1 MTLELAAG
9 VHDIAWP
16 LLKKEYG
23 SAAGGKMHMRNRW
36 KMFTWMITAAALV
49 VSFAGSGL
57 AAEADT
63 SHYSDD
69 RRLAYIG
76 IARIAKTTA
85 NAIDMLSEEENDP
98 EHYYQ
103 GFARIPFTNPDK
115 MVIVHLDP
123 VQSRLAR
130 EGLQVES
137 NQEIAPALAEFINVQ
152 FSEEY
157 ARQAA
162 KITPDPFRGEEIGET
177 DLVILP
183 YGSDIAVCCEGQS
196 ALIMS
201 TRDISSALSESDI
214 TAYTEQLGIEDP
226 KIRVYEKENMGNLD
240 LANNWAGSG
249 YESSLRDAI
258 IANPN
263 RFERMFPELIGSPN
277 VNDRE
282 CVSVLYYYLRQNPS
296 FDQVHTAAEIYLPAI
311 AAAGGYESAFECLDG
326 SCDSITDNDFE
337 FAQPVDFD
345 FGETGEEDRKFEKD
359 DTFLFVVKRGY
370 ADEEIEGVPE
380 EHEDAEVIGV
390 PVLDLISEVFL
401 PPRAI
406 PGTMEEADYII
417 LCDITWGPDHY
428 KSNGHTL
435 IYPNTHIAIYDV
447 KTGEMVRDLGTRTRE
462 LRGMTMVSSDIVYYV
477 PLRSLIFEQL
487 QPVLQE
493 IEASK

>member
-1 MTLELAAG
+1 MKRVLE
-9 VHDIAWP
+9 
-16 LLKKEYG
+16 
-23 SAAGGKMHMRNRW
+23 GKI
-36 KMFTWMITAAALV
+36 FTWLIITAALV
-49 VSFAGSGL
+49 MCFTGSCL
-57 AAEADT
+57 AAEEDT
-63 SHYSDD
+63 SHYSVD
-69 RRLAYIG
+69 RHLAYIG

-85 NAIDMLSEEENDP
+85 NAIDMLEAEEDDP

-115 MVIVHLDP
+115 MIIVHLDP

-130 EGLQVES
+130 EGLHVES
-137 NQEIAPALAEFINVQ
+137 NQEIAPALAEYINVQ

-157 ARQAA
+157 ARQAE
-162 KITPDPFRGEEIGET
+162 KITPEPFRGEKIGET

-196 ALIMS
+196 ALIIS
-201 TRDISSALSESDI
+201 TKDISSSLSESDI

-226 KIRVYEKENMGNLD
+226 EIRVYEKEKLENLK
-240 LANNWAGSG
+240 LADNWGGSG
-249 YESSLRDAI
+249 YEPSMRDAI
-258 IANPN
+258 IVNQS

-277 VNDRE
+277 VNNSE

-296 FDQVHTAAEIYLPAI
+296 FDQVHKVAEIYLPAI
-311 AAAGGYESAFECLDG
+311 AAAQGYESAFECLDG
-326 SCDSITDNDFE
+326 SCDSVSDKDFE
-337 FAQPVDFD
+337 FAQPANFE
-345 FGETGEEDRKFEKD
+345 FGEAGDESREFEKG

-380 EHEDAEVIGV
+380 EHEDAEEIKV

-401 PPRAI
+401 PIGAI
-406 PGTMEEADYII
+406 PKTTEEADYII

-435 IYPNTHIAIYDV
+435 IYPNTHVSIYDA
-447 KTGEMVRDLGTRTRE
+447 KTGEMVRDLGTETRE
-462 LRGMTMVSSDIVYYV
+462 LEGMTMVSNEIVYYV

-493 IEASK
+493 IV